1 VAKLNLGQVLSN
13 MAQATSGMLAGQTAA
28 EQELRRREMEKQER
42 IRQSHA
48 TYLNVLPSLDRQ
60 SRMLLLGGIL
70 PEIDNMAAG
79 REFDY
84 KAPAPVDMSSYQGIF
99 GGGGRTPAPAPM
111 APTMTGDRPMVG
123 ESAFPQGPPAP
134 VQPMGPAMSFPLFG
148 IPGVPPELAPQVPF
162 AMPLGQPQVPMQQ
175 LPVAKVEAPQSVT
188 VKARPRPQT
197 APAPAPRPGIQTRF
211 GTLSMRGVDPKEAK
225 GVYDSIDRDL
235 RDLTTL
241 YASNPEVMKQVV
253 QLAAGRPT
261 KIPETPEEFSAAQ
274 QFRTA
279 MLGATAGLKA
289 YAPAGADYK
298 ARVEGL
304 TKGMERL
311 PYLSDTDIT
320 GGVLQLWDE
329 REALEKESKG
339 RAIVPGPLIGQRKN
353 IEEIRAA
360 LARGDDAQAARLS
373 RSVAASVQSP
383 LKPEEK
389 RKAINDFLGAL
400 KDLAPDQA
408 SDPNV
413 QRQLAQQFGVID
425 FIEGIEPGTLKF
437 GGEELERR
445 WKAALDRTMQ
455 GGKLSPGAQKLA
467 YDELVSLARLTGR
480 KVTVTAK
487 ELFALSPEL
496 ALKMKREQTL
506 FDFKVKEHEWK
517 VAERPIRMEMLN
529 KGLKKLDLSIEHAK
543 LTNKNLRTGK
553 GGDKWWRSA
562 TFTKLKDAHN
572 NAISA
577 YQSHLTRS
585 KLVEGDFDPNRPGGG
600 PEERAA
606 ARLYQNIEKTRKDM
620 DGFIQRNGMDPGTI
634 ERMGEG
640 EMLTPEGLAKTQPP
654 KTPLPTKPGGRKP
667 LNQMSPDEVAA
678 AFAAA
683 IKKRSG
689 AK

>member
-1 VAKLNLGQVLSN
+1 
-13 MAQATSGMLAGQTAA
+13 
-28 EQELRRREMEKQER
+28 
-42 IRQSHA
+42 
-48 TYLNVLPSLDRQ
+48 
-60 SRMLLLGGIL
+60 
-70 PEIDNMAAG
+70 
-79 REFDY
+79 
-84 KAPAPVDMSSYQGIF
+84 
-99 GGGGRTPAPAPM
+99 
-111 APTMTGDRPMVG
+111 
-123 ESAFPQGPPAP
+123 
-134 VQPMGPAMSFPLFG
+134 
-148 IPGVPPELAPQVPF
+148 
-162 AMPLGQPQVPMQQ
+162 
-175 LPVAKVEAPQSVT
+175 
-188 VKARPRPQT
+188 
-197 APAPAPRPGIQTRF
+197 
-211 GTLSMRGVDPKEAK
+211 
-225 GVYDSIDRDL
+225 
-235 RDLTTL
+235 
-241 YASNPEVMKQVV
+241 V

-445 WKAALDRTMQ
+445 WKAALDRCRA
-455 GGKLSPGAQKLA
+455 GS
-467 YDELVSLARLTGR
+467 SRRAR
-480 KVTVTAK
+480 KN
-487 ELFALSPEL
+487 S
-496 ALKMKREQTL
+496 
-506 FDFKVKEHEWK
+506 
-517 VAERPIRMEMLN
+517 RM
-529 KGLKKLDLSIEHAK
+529 
-543 LTNKNLRTGK
+543 TN
-553 GGDKWWRSA
+553 
-562 TFTKLKDAHN
+562 
-572 NAISA
+572 
-577 YQSHLTRS
+577 
-585 KLVEGDFDPNRPGGG
+585 
-600 PEERAA
+600 
-606 ARLYQNIEKTRKDM
+606 
-620 DGFIQRNGMDPGTI
+620 
-634 ERMGEG
+634 
-640 EMLTPEGLAKTQPP
+640 
-654 KTPLPTKPGGRKP
+654 
-667 LNQMSPDEVAA
+667 
-678 AFAAA
+678 
-683 IKKRSG
+683 
-689 AK
+689 

>member
-1 VAKLNLGQVLSN
+1 MRP
-13 MAQATSGMLAGQTAA
+13 MA
-28 EQELRRREMEKQER
+28 
-42 IRQSHA
+42 
-48 TYLNVLPSLDRQ
+48 PSPVQ
-60 SRMLLLGGIL
+60 FGLGGMAL
-70 PEIDNMAAG
+70 PDMQLPKMEAEELVTG
-79 REFDY
+79 RVR
-84 KAPAPVDMSSYQGIF
+84 P
-99 GGGGRTPAPAPM
+99 TPAPAP
-111 APTMTGDRPMVG
+111 
-123 ESAFPQGPPAP
+123 PP
-134 VQPMGPAMSFPLFG
+134 
-148 IPGVPPELAPQVPF
+148 
-162 AMPLGQPQVPMQQ
+162 
-175 LPVAKVEAPQSVT
+175 
-188 VKARPRPQT
+188 

>member
-480 KVTVTAK
+480 KVTAK

-606 ARLYQNIEKTRKDM
+606 ARL
-620 DGFIQRNGMDPGTI
+620 
-634 ERMGEG
+634 
-640 EMLTPEGLAKTQPP
+640 AKTQPP